1 MVKTHAWGCSPR
13 GHAETSG
20 GWGDPIGAAYLQWD
34 KMTDPQRVNLMLHT
48 ALDLAMQGFPL
59 KRVLT
64 AFAEVREFR
73 ALGGR
78 KDDGVGPLQKL
89 RSGRRDWENIRW
101 LSKNET
107 T

>member
-1 MVKTHAWGCSPR
+1 MTTQQGTQLME
-13 GHAETSG
+13 ETV
-20 GWGDPIGAAYLQWD
+20 I
-34 KMTDPQRVNLMLHT
+34 
-48 ALDLAMQGFPL
+48 DLAMRGFSL